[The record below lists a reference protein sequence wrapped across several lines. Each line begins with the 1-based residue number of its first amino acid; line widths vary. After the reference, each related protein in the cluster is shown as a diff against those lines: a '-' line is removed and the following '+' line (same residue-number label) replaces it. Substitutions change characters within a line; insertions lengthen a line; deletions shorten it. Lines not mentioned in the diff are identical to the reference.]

1 MSDISQVQLGS
12 RLYNI
17 KDQSARSGLN
27 NKIDKNTND
36 DVNAIVNFVNGLKV
50 GGKSVVSQ
58 ATADVVVIPA
68 DDEPG
73 VDLTIDQQGVAH
85 FSFRIPINSIS
96 LTDSIIFF
104 PKLLTASK
112 NADIFSFGAFTKSA
126 SLADLMKFL
135 KKFVILSKTLG
146 PKFLL
151 IPFVS
156 PSMMFLPISK
166 NTVEGD

>member
-68 DDEPG
+68 DDEPS
-73 VDLTIDQQGVAH
+73 VDLTINQQGVAH
-85 FSFRIPINSIS
+85 FSFRIPKAKIAYIS
-96 LTDSIIFF
+96 AYFNGKQLVFNNDDDYFAEYVGDEIY
-104 PKLLTASK
+104 
-112 NADIFSFGAFTKSA
+112 
-126 SLADLMKFL
+126 
-135 KKFVILSKTLG
+135 LG
-146 PKFLL
+146 ELVK
-151 IPFVS
+151 
-156 PSMMFLPISK
+156 
-166 NTVEGD
+166 DQ

>member
-68 DDEPG
+68 DDKPG

-85 FSFRIPINSIS
+85 FSFRIPKAKIAYIS
-96 LTDSIIFF
+96 
-104 PKLLTASK
+104 AY
-112 NADIFSFGAFTKSA
+112 FSGKQLVFSNDDDYFAEYVG
-126 SLADLMKFL
+126 DE
-135 KKFVILSKTLG
+135 IYLG
-146 PKFLL
+146 ELVK
-151 IPFVS
+151 
-156 PSMMFLPISK
+156 
-166 NTVEGD
+166 DQ

>member
-85 FSFRIPINSIS
+85 FSLRIPKAKIAYI
-96 LTDSIIFF
+96 
-104 PKLLTASK
+104 A
-112 NADIFSFGAFTKSA
+112 AYFSGKQLVFSNDDDYFAEYVG
-126 SLADLMKFL
+126 DE
-135 KKFVILSKTLG
+135 IYLG
-146 PKFLL
+146 ELVK
-151 IPFVS
+151 
-156 PSMMFLPISK
+156 
-166 NTVEGD
+166 DQ